1 MRSWTVRDVMSTDV
15 AAVRDDTPFRR
26 IVEVLAQ
33 RRVTAVPV
41 IDAAGSVLGVVSEA
55 DLMHKVEFVGADHE
69 RHLFEGRR
77 RRVARNKA
85 TGETAAQLMST
96 PAITV
101 RLDASLA
108 EAARLMDDARVKR
121 LPVVDEAGRMV
132 GIVSRGDLVR
142 VYLRPDDEIRAA
154 VIDGVLRETMWIDPG
169 RVDVSVSGGVVT
181 LTGGLD
187 SRSTAQIVVRLTAAI
202 PGVMG
207 VVDRLGYRY
216 DDTETIARSHR
227 SHPFGEEANLL
238 GPVA

>member
-1 MRSWTVRDVMSTDV
+1 MVRDVMSTDV

-41 IDAAGSVLGVVSEA
+41 IDAAGGVLGVVSEA
-55 DLMHKVEFVGADHE
+55 DLMHKVEFVGAGHE

-77 RRVARNKA
+77 RRIARTKA
-85 TGETAAQLMST
+85 TGETAAQLMSA

-101 RLDASLA
+101 RPDASLA
-108 EAARLMDDARVKR
+108 EAARLMDGARVKR
-121 LPVVDEAGRMV
+121 LPVVDEAGRVV
-132 GIVSRGDLVR
+132 GVVSRGDLVR
-142 VYLRPDDEIRAA
+142 VYLRPDHEIRAA
-154 VIDGVLRETMWIDPG
+154 VIDNVLRETMWIDPG
-169 RVDVSVSGGVVT
+169 RVEVGVSGGVVT

-187 SRSTAQIVVRLTAAI
+187 SRSTAQIVVRLTAAV
-202 PGVMG
+202 PGVVG

-216 DDTETIARSHR
+216 DDTEAATRSHR